1 MTKLDLERELKGG
14 KKLVDLFTFTGGQE
28 CEIYKGDFSHSTT
41 EDIVYIPDVLFNDI
55 HISKT
60 LSEEE
65 IKNVLENCYTV
76 QDFIR
81 ASQGH
86 ENVARALFVSVDWQ
100 HPNLM
105 DFLLGYEEE
114 DFREAFGFS
123 MDDLEA

>member
-1 MTKLDLERELKGG
+1 MKNV
-14 KKLVDLFTFTGGQE
+14 KKNYCYLVRR
-28 CEIYKGDFSHSTT
+28 KR
-41 EDIVYIPDVLFNDI
+41 DIVYIPDVLFNGI

-81 ASQGH
+81 ASQEH

-100 HPNLM
+100 HPNLT

-114 DFREAFGFS
+114 DFREAFGIS

>member
-28 CEIYKGDFSHSTT
+28 CEI
-41 EDIVYIPDVLFNDI
+41 
-55 HISKT
+55 
-60 LSEEE
+60 
-65 IKNVLENCYTV
+65 CYTV

-100 HPNLM
+100 HPNLT

-114 DFREAFGFS
+114 DFREAFGFA